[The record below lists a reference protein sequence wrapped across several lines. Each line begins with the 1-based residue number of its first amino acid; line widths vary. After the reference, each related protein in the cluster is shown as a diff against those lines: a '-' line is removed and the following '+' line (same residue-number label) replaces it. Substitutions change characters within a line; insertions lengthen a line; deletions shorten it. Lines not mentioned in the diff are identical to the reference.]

1 MIVPDVNLLLY
12 AEIDAHPLHVSARR
26 WWEDA
31 LSGERLVG
39 LAPVCLFGFLRL
51 STNRRV
57 FTKPLLVTDAIDR
70 VQGWLGRS
78 NVTTLVP
85 GREHLATAFRLLRQL
100 GTGANLTTDV
110 QIAAHAIEMNGELHS
125 NDGDF
130 GRFEGLRWINPLR
143 AQRVP
148 PSR

>member
-12 AEIDAHPLHVSARR
+12 AELDAHPLHARARR

-31 LSGERLVG
+31 LSGERQVG

-57 FTKPLLVTDAIDR
+57 FTEPLPVDDAVAR
-70 VQGWLGRS
+70 VAGWLERA
-78 NVTTLVP
+78 NVTTLIP
-85 GREHLATAFRLLRQL
+85 GRAHLETPFALLRRF

-110 QIAAHAIEMNGELHS
+110 QIAAHAIEVNGEVHS
-125 NDGDF
+125 NDVDF
-130 GRFEGLRWINPLR
+130 ERFEGLRWVNPLR
-143 AQRVP
+143 R
-148 PSR
+148 

>member
-1 MIVPDVNLLLY
+1 MIVPDLNLLLY
-12 AEIDAHPLHVSARR
+12 AEIDAHPLHLPARR
-26 WWEDA
+26 WWEEA
-31 LSGERLVG
+31 LNGERQVG

-57 FTKPLLVTDAIDR
+57 FSDPLPVTDAIER
-70 VQGWLGRS
+70 IEGWLERS

-85 GREHLATAFRLLRQL
+85 GRTHLETAFRLLRRL

-110 QIAAHAIEMNGELHS
+110 QIAAHAIEVNGEVYS

-130 GRFEGLRWINPLR
+130 GRFEGLRWANPLR
-143 AQRVP
+143 P
-148 PSR
+148 